1 MKQGLRLKPFII
13 QLLAVAVLSS
23 SCIPTS
29 KTSGLRGRVSSG
41 STTGSTVVG
50 LTQGKILADNPIIL
64 SKNPSLSTSY
74 DLNRLT
80 SVVTITSDSFLRGN
94 TSCYGLTYCFE
105 VKATKDSVSALQ
117 TTNGKW
123 GFDAQSSEFLQVNT
137 YYHLNKILNQFFT
150 NLGMTYSYSLRT
162 NDTAIPSSLFQVGN
176 TFRLN
181 ATPLVAFANCDEKN
195 NSQYTRANETLCF
208 GYSGDNKELKWAH
221 DSTIIYHETGHF
233 LANLQMNFRN
243 LDPNGIKS
251 QLGSYTIYNEA
262 GAIGEGLSD
271 FYSYYVNNRTHWG
284 EWAAGKLSAS
294 RPISE
299 SDPLHVPG
307 LSESED
313 ERLSYPQFL
322 NYDPRNPTQPYE
334 EIHIAGGVISH
345 YLHALAKDLQVKC
358 SMTPA
363 ESREFVVYILN
374 ESMAELG
381 DLTSYGTERN
391 GGAGK
396 VNLNQD
402 PSLAYLWQSMVNP
415 INYRS
420 FPQTIAKNLLNS
432 IGDPLLSLCNGTYY
446 TQDNIETLLDS
457 YGLLL
462 FKTYNQHRNLTS
474 SLKVNTP
481 INPTNRKKSV
491 LVPKNNLILDPST
504 GASSAFVI
512 DNRTS
517 MKKIIEDLQS
527 AGVIGTISAQVN
539 TDYNNNNDKVSPGEI
554 VGIAL
559 NMYNNSNSTM
569 AGVQILAND
578 WDHADSSGKPCR
590 LSNDQWPLESEGAS
604 TDTASCNTVTATNFA
619 PVCFFQSNESNSTR
633 WISQKEFKE
642 KLALDSS
649 LCLEKNSDKDC
660 FIRAVKGAD
669 QAIFSKIN
677 PKTNWG
683 TTFANA
689 KTGAAAGLTL
699 GNVILFE
706 VSKQIPPGTIVDC
719 RLRARFTNCEDCYH
733 RSPTDINDFLDVD
746 YNGSNPFKI
755 IHLQI
760 PIID

>member
-1 MKQGLRLKPFII
+1 MMMNLRVKTFIPLFI
-13 QLLAVAVLSS
+13 AAIFFA
-23 SCIPTS
+23 SCVPTS
-29 KTSGLRGRVSSG
+29 STSGLRGRVASG
-41 STTGSTVVG
+41 STTGNSNVG
-50 LTQGKILADNPIIL
+50 LTQGKVLLDNPIIL
-64 SKNPSLSTSY
+64 SKNPGLATTY
-74 DLNRLT
+74 DLNRLV
-80 SVVTITSDSFLRGN
+80 SVATITSDSFLRGGG
-94 TSCYGLTYCFE
+94 TSCYGLAYCFE

-123 GFDAQSSEFLQVNT
+123 GYDVQSKEFLQVNT
-137 YYHLNKILNQFFT
+137 FYHLNKMISQFLT
-150 NLGMTYSYSLRT
+150 NLGMSYGYSLVT
-162 NDTAIPSSLFQVGN
+162 NDTAIPSTIFHVNDSTALHS
-176 TFRLN
+176 
-181 ATPLVAFANCDEKN
+181 TPLVAFADCDERN
-195 NSQYTRANETLCF
+195 NSQYNQAYETLCL
-208 GYSGDNKELKWAH
+208 GYSGDKKELRWAH

-233 LANLQMNFRN
+233 LARLQMNFRN
-243 LDPNGIKS
+243 PDINIVKS
-251 QLGSYTIYNEA
+251 QLGNYTLYNEA

-271 FYSYYVNNRTHWG
+271 YYSYYVNNRTHWG
-284 EWAAGKLSAS
+284 EWAAGKLGAS

-299 SDPLHVPG
+299 SDPIHVAG

-322 NYDPRNPTQPYE
+322 NYDPHNPTQPYE
-334 EIHIAGGVISH
+334 EIHIGGGVISH
-345 YLHALAKDLQVKC
+345 YLHALTKDIQTKC
-358 SMTPA
+358 AMSSA
-363 ESREFVVYILN
+363 ESREFVTYILN
-374 ESMAELG
+374 ESLAELG
-381 DLTSYGTERN
+381 DLTSYGTERH

-402 PSLAYLWQSMVNP
+402 TTLSNLWLTLVNP

-432 IGDPLLSLCNGTYY
+432 IGDPLLARCNGTYY
-446 TQDNIETLLDS
+446 SQDNIESLLDS

-474 SLKVNTP
+474 NVNVNTP
-481 INPTNRKKSV
+481 INATNRKKSV
-491 LVPKNNLILDPST
+491 LIAKNNLILDPTT

-512 DNRTS
+512 DNRDS
-517 MKKIIEDLQS
+517 MKKIIEDLSS
-527 AGVIGTISAQVN
+527 AGSIKYISPQVS

-578 WDHADSSGKPCR
+578 WDQADSSGKPCR
-590 LSNDQWPLESEGAS
+590 LSNDLWPLESEGAS

-619 PVCFFQSNESNSTR
+619 PVCFFQSNEANSTR
-633 WISQKEFKE
+633 WISQKEFKA
-642 KLALDSS
+642 KLELDST
-649 LCLEKNSDKDC
+649 LCLDKDNDKDC
-660 FIRAVKGAD
+660 FMRAIRGAD

-677 PKTNWG
+677 PKANWG
-683 TTFANA
+683 TTFANT

-706 VSKQIPPGTIVDC
+706 VSKHIPPGTIVDC

-733 RSPTDINDFLDVD
+733 RSSTNLNDFLDVD
-746 YNGSNPFKI
+746 YNGSVPFKI